1 MKLIFDALILTLC
14 AVWLIDDAISPA
26 DTFDSISVSVCVIRE
41 LRVLSAPFARET
53 SDVIEFSATVILD
66 IAVSAVLFAVSA
78 VFFQEC
84 VHQRLFGDVYRL
96 QKRCQFFGFGF
107 VFHA

>member
-41 LRVLSAPFARET
+41 LRVLSASFARET

-78 VFFQEC
+78 VLFAVSAVFFA
-84 VHQRLFGDVYRL
+84 
-96 QKRCQFFGFGF
+96 
-107 VFHA
+107 VFAVVCAASAWAFATLIS